1 MHSTSVSVNQL
12 SREIS
17 FEEEDAL
24 SSSSSSSPF
33 ALPFF
38 PFPRRAFLGGPKK
51 LLLAEEGT
59 VSAAFLTKNLWYAVV
74 FLVTSVHPMRGYY
87 WMLWQ

>member
-38 PFPRRAFLGGPKK
+38 PFPRRAFLVGPKV

-59 VSAAFLTKNLWYAVV
+59 VSATFLTKQKT
-74 FLVTSVHPMRGYY
+74 FGMR
-87 WMLWQ
+87 LLFSL